1 MDSKEIITMGIAEDF
16 NKYLKEIEN
25 LGEEG
30 LRRLQKEM
38 RRYNGLWWNVR
49 RTKEIDGNDG
59 RNSSNPQIQ
68 QSNNYDGKCC

>member
-1 MDSKEIITMGIAEDF
+1 MDSKEIITMGFAEDF

-38 RRYNGLWWNVR
+38 RRYNGLWRNT
-49 RTKEIDGNDG
+49 RTTE
-59 RNSSNPQIQ
+59 
-68 QSNNYDGKCC
+68 